1 MPKNTAKKKTR
12 QFTSG
17 LASAIGQAS
26 LSAVAG
32 YATWRYLSDPHAH
45 QVVNRYVHMGINKV
59 AGQANKIRQNVKFRR
74 MMHNIH
80 INI

>member
-1 MPKNTAKKKTR
+1 MPKTPQKKKTR

-17 LASAIGQAS
+17 LASAIGQVS